1 MKPIDNGAYTFAD
14 PIPVDEKF
22 IIADC
27 NETNMRIVFL
37 PEQASIVR
45 FNNNVVIID
54 VSAYI
59 VCKSN
64 KDLFNRIAFSCPEIN
79 YIHPTNQAFTITL
92 SHEEWSKKG
101 IVWLNTN
108 DVELSTTEMQRTRT
122 KITFTVTSL

>member
-1 MKPIDNGAYTFAD
+1 MGSEQSNNTYTGKVNYRDIDFTFVFINNELRLIPPADKEGIIAWQWKMKPIDNGAYTFAD

-54 VSAYI
+54 GRVPHSI
-59 VCKSN
+59 LIEVLT
-64 KDLFNRIAFSCPEIN
+64 D
-79 YIHPTNQAFTITL
+79 
-92 SHEEWSKKG
+92 KG
-101 IVWLNTN
+101 LG
-108 DVELSTTEMQRTRT
+108 TEF
-122 KITFTVTSL
+122 K